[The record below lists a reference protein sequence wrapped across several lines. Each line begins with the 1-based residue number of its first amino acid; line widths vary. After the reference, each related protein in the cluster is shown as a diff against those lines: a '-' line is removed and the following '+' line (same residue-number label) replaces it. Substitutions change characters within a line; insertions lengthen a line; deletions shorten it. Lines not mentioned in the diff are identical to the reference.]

1 MAASTDRSGK
11 KLIAS
16 NRRARRDYAIV
27 DEIECGIVL
36 SGSEVKSL
44 RDGHAQLADA
54 YARIIR
60 GQVWL
65 DGVHIPPYQFAHG
78 VGAHD
83 PNRARKL
90 LLKSREIERLDQQVT
105 REHLTMV
112 PLSLYFKDGRVKV
125 ELGIGKGRKKA
136 DKRNAMAERD
146 SQREIARAMGRQAK
160 GRVDCRSPSS
170 RRPADRP
177 RRPADRPRRPAD
189 CPRRPADRPIACSRV
204 ARITHAIHCASA

>member
-1 MAASTDRSGK
+1 MATDRSGT

-16 NRRARRDYAIV
+16 NRRARHDYAIDDSV
-27 DEIECGIVL
+27 ECGIVL

-44 RDGHAQLADA
+44 RAGHVQLADS

-90 LLKSREIERLDQQVT
+90 LLKAREIERLDARVS
-105 REHLTMV
+105 REHLALV
-112 PLSLYFKDGRVKV
+112 PLSLYFKEGRVKV
-125 ELGIGKGRKKA
+125 ELGIGKGRKQT

-146 SQREIARAMGRQAK
+146 TQREIQRSLGRQRK
-160 GRVDCRSPSS
+160 GRTD
-170 RRPADRP
+170 
-177 RRPADRPRRPAD
+177 
-189 CPRRPADRPIACSRV
+189 
-204 ARITHAIHCASA
+204 